1 VQPYLNHPNA
11 VQMPLIFVSGDLRVY
26 RSDSTRIYPNEER
39 KHCFWHR
46 VPGRVDF
53 AAKRKVRE
61 LQSLK
66 WGKVFNFNNELKT
79 YSHKWFSC
87 YFEQQARRMRR

>member
-1 VQPYLNHPNA
+1 
-11 VQMPLIFVSGDLRVY
+11 VS
-26 RSDSTRIYPNEER
+26 
-39 KHCFWHR
+39 
-46 VPGRVDF
+46 GRVDF

-66 WGKVFNFNNELKT
+66 RGKVFNFNNELKT
-79 YSHKWFSC
+79 YSHKKGFSC